1 MKNSIFKKFLVIA
14 STSILAGLAH
24 SNDVIEPIIF
34 NKKTEHTLY
43 YNHSS
48 YEGSHTEKDIK
59 DSILNGLNYWFDCS
73 KQQVFLSNIE
83 TEFQIVWS
91 NSLNNKEFGAA
102 NYKKQNNE
110 IISFTIELNNNK
122 NLTLLE
128 IEKISAHEFGHI
140 LEIDHNIDNNS
151 IMNFSA
157 TKMLS
162 QLSNQEKDN
171 SLCKQRLL

>member
-1 MKNSIFKKFLVIA
+1 MKKSIFKKFLIIA
-14 STSILAGLAH
+14 TTSLLAGLAQ
-24 SNDVIEPIIF
+24 SNELNESINF
-34 NKKTEHTLY
+34 NNQKEYTLF

-48 YEGSHTEKDIK
+48 YNGSHNKKDIET
-59 DSILNGLNYWFDCS
+59 SILEGLNYWFDCS
-73 KQQVFLSNIE
+73 KKQVSLSNVEI
-83 TEFQIVWS
+83 EFQIVWT
-91 NSLNNKEFGAA
+91 NSLNSNEFGAA

-122 NLTLLE
+122 NLSLLE

-140 LEIDHNIDNNS
+140 LEIEHNINNDS

-157 TKMLS
+157 STMLS
-162 QLSNQEKDN
+162 QTINKEKDN